1 MDEGFGC
8 RVRSLL
14 LHYPFNESLVD
25 QIVGKV
31 LGLFQIDYSLFE
43 LTPCLEPPFRIYLNY
58 QEVNCSEKI

>member
-14 LHYPFNESLVD
+14 FYPFNEILVD
-25 QIVGKV
+25 QTVGKV